1 MVDHPLVADNLRRYI
16 QRHKIEESLN
26 IGLNEVL
33 EKLPQ
38 DPFSE
43 LAASLIDV
51 REKFPPYPYCN
62 SNRLCKDRQLL
73 KDFRHLKR
81 R

>member
-1 MVDHPLVADNLRRYI
+1 MVDHPLIADELRRYI

-26 IGLNEVL
+26 IALNEVL

-51 REKFPPYPYCN
+51 SKLFFFTLIHF
-62 SNRLCKDRQLL
+62 NRILDRA
-73 KDFRHLKR
+73 KAANV
-81 R
+81 

>member
-1 MVDHPLVADNLRRYI
+1 MVDHPLVADDLRRYI
-16 QRHKIEESLN
+16 QFHKIEESLN

-43 LAASLIDV
+43 LAATLIDV
-51 REKFPPYPYCN
+51 SN
-62 SNRLCKDRQLL
+62 SHIKTNQNSDR
-73 KDFRHLKR
+73 
-81 R
+81 

>member
-1 MVDHPLVADNLRRYI
+1 MVDHPLVADELRRYI

-51 REKFPPYPYCN
+51 SYHGTPYN
-62 SNRLCKDRQLL
+62 LNFS
-73 KDFRHLKR
+73 FHV
-81 R
+81 

>member
-1 MVDHPLVADNLRRYI
+1 MVDHPLVADELRRYI

-51 REKFPPYPYCN
+51 SYLRIPN
-62 SNRLCKDRQLL
+62 
-73 KDFRHLKR
+73 HLNFSLHV
-81 R
+81 